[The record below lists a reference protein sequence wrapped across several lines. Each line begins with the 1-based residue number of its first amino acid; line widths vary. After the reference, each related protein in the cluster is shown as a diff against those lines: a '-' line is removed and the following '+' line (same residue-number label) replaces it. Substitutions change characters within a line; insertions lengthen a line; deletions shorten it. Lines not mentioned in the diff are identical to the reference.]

1 MEVSRTRHFGRAADA
16 LFLSQ
21 SAVSARIRQL
31 EESVGVAL
39 LTRDRNNIQLT
50 PAGQRLL
57 IYAETILNTWN
68 RARQEIAIEEESR
81 IPLSVS
87 AIPSLWDVVLQDWV
101 HWMRRHLPDMVLQ
114 AEADSADTLQ
124 RKLREGM
131 IDLAFLF
138 DAPQTGEWI
147 AEEIMQLSL
156 ALITSRP
163 GLNAG
168 QALAENYVLVDWGTS
183 FATAHARLF
192 PDISDP
198 IARVG
203 LGRIALAYIL
213 EFGGSAYLPQ
223 TMVTE
228 HLNAGRLHAVHGA
241 PVIRRTAYA
250 VHAAN
255 SDKSDLITQVLT
267 YFGGRSPLER
277 TTS

>member
-1 MEVSRTRHFGRAADA
+1 MDIQLLKTFMEVSRTRHFGRAADA

-101 HWMRRHLPDMVLQ
+101 HWMRRHLPDMALQ

-138 DAPQTGEWI
+138 DAD
-147 AEEIMQLSL
+147 
-156 ALITSRP
+156 R
-163 GLNAG
+163 
-168 QALAENYVLVDWGTS
+168 
-183 FATAHARLF
+183 
-192 PDISDP
+192 
-198 IARVG
+198 
-203 LGRIALAYIL
+203 
-213 EFGGSAYLPQ
+213 
-223 TMVTE
+223 
-228 HLNAGRLHAVHGA
+228 
-241 PVIRRTAYA
+241 
-250 VHAAN
+250 
-255 SDKSDLITQVLT
+255 KSVV
-267 YFGGRSPLER
+267 
-277 TTS
+277 